1 MKKSLN
7 FDKFDL
13 GWLVVSIGMAV
24 GAGIVLVP
32 VSIGVVGFVIFVVSI
47 LIAYPGIYLF
57 QKLYIQTLFASDKPK
72 TYKETVAELLGSRWA
87 GFLGLLYL
95 LMMIT
100 WTVIYAE
107 VVAKSLASYFYLFGF
122 TSDPHLEQNALFSA
136 ILMIVLIYVGMKSQ
150 KIFVRVSAFL
160 VVVLIVA
167 IIVVSISLIP
177 MWSFNN
183 VLQVPSGG
191 GEFIAKSIIM
201 LPFSLTSI
209 LFIQSLSPMVIG
221 YRKHYG
227 EGNGHVALTK
237 AIKVMTV
244 AFIMLVIIIGFYVL
258 SFSLVIPKEQALEA
272 TKNNQSAFIL
282 LEKQGLSNSVLYICG
297 IIISL
302 CAILTS
308 FLSILAGM
316 EESLKGLLRKNV
328 AKIGIQEDGR
338 RIFNLNVLVVILI
351 FLLTWLSIV
360 FDAPVYKLVPLS
372 GPIFGILGCLV
383 PAYMVFKIPSL
394 QKYRT
399 KSIYFVIFVGVILV
413 ISPLLTSALS

>member
-1 MKKSLN
+1 MKEKLD

-32 VSIGVVGFVIFVVSI
+32 VSIGVVGFTVFILSI

-57 QKLYIQTLFASDKPK
+57 QKLYIQTLFASKTPK
-72 TYKETVAELLGSRWA
+72 SYKETVAELLGKKWA
-87 GFLGLLYL
+87 SFLGLLYL

-107 VVAKSLASYFYLFGF
+107 VVAKSLASYLYLFNL
-122 TSDPHLEQNALFSA
+122 TSNPHLEQNAIYSA
-136 ILMIVLIYVGMKSQ
+136 LLMIVLIYVGMKSQ
-150 KIFVRVSAFL
+150 KLFVRVSTFL
-160 VVVLIVA
+160 VVILVVA
-167 IIVVSISLIP
+167 IIVVSVSLIP
-177 MWSFNN
+177 IWSFTN
-183 VLQVPSGG
+183 VLQMPSDG

-221 YRKHYG
+221 YRKHYAKDDK
-227 EGNGHVALTK
+227 HVALTK
-237 AIKVMTV
+237 AIKVMTL
-244 AFIMLVIIIGFYVL
+244 AFVILVIIIGFYVL

-282 LEKQGLSNSVLYICG
+282 LEKQGLSNGVLYICG

-316 EESLKGLLRKNV
+316 EESLKGLLRKSV
-328 AKIGIQEDGR
+328 ARFGLKEDSGKAL
-338 RIFNLNVLVVILI
+338 NLNVLVIILI

-383 PAYMVFKIPSL
+383 PAYMVFKVPSL

>member
-1 MKKSLN
+1 MKKNFN
-7 FDKFDL
+7 FDRFDL

-32 VSIGVVGFVIFVVSI
+32 VSIGVVGFIVFILSI

-57 QKLYIQTLFASDKPK
+57 QKLYIQTLFASEKPK
-72 TYKETVAELLGSRWA
+72 SYKETVAELLGNKWA

-107 VVAKSLASYFYLFGF
+107 VVAKSLASYLYLFNL
-122 TSDPHLEQNALFSA
+122 TSNPHLEQNAAYSA
-136 ILMIVLIYVGMKSQ
+136 LLMIVLIYVGMKSQ
-150 KIFVRVSAFL
+150 KLFVRVSTFL
-160 VVVLIVA
+160 VVVLVVA

-177 MWSFNN
+177 IWSFNN
-183 VLQVPSGG
+183 VLQMPSDG

-221 YRKHYG
+221 YRKHYAKD
-227 EGNGHVALTK
+227 EKHIALNK
-237 AIKVMTV
+237 AIKVMTL
-244 AFIMLVIIIGFYVL
+244 AFVMLVIIIGFYVL

-316 EESLKGLLRKNV
+316 EESLKGFLRKSV
-328 AKIGIQEDGR
+328 ARFGLKEDSGKAL
-338 RIFNLNVLVVILI
+338 NLNVLVIVLI

-383 PAYMVFKIPSL
+383 PAYMVFKVPSL

-399 KSIYFVIFVGVILV
+399 KSIYFVIFVGVVLV